1 MINTLQRAEGCRDG
15 LLRFYVS
22 MALGRRGLPLTYDRR
37 REVSQIARW
46 MLGVGNSQ
54 SEQPLSVHMTHK
66 QSDLNDN
73 NPVLRTEES
82 INRIQTNRNCNPLD
96 TGLNQQWSRW
106 SREKGEGE
114 AFT

>member
-46 MLGVGNSQ
+46 
-54 SEQPLSVHMTHK
+54 
-66 QSDLNDN
+66 
-73 NPVLRTEES
+73 
-82 INRIQTNRNCNPLD
+82 
-96 TGLNQQWSRW
+96 SRW
-106 SREKGEGE
+106 SRGKGMSPRRVEEE
-114 AFT
+114 AFI